1 MLNVLTESINSEN
14 ITRYMELLSNAEIFG
29 ISEERLCAFGA
40 FDEKTDNILGV
51 LVTEIFPEYIRI
63 EKLYTV
69 PEYRN
74 KGVAKKLLCIII
86 EPIVTKKIPIFIYT
100 TDSIDVSYIQS
111 KGFKKT
117 DDDYCY
123 IEGRLGDLKD
133 FSLPSKEKSIV
144 FDTIDRVSVKDLDR
158 FVFKNPH
165 DDLIQFPEG
174 LVDSNRF
181 SDGSLVCIKDGK
193 IEAVMLTEEQ
203 DERIDVTYIHS
214 TDGRYI
220 LDLFSVLKRMYME
233 EYTPQTTIRFLICN
247 NKGREG
253 MEKILAGS
261 KMRPLSVYRLA

>member
-29 ISEERLCAFGA
+29 ISEGRLCAFGA

-123 IEGRLGDLKD
+123 IEGRLGDLLAQRD
-133 FSLPSKEKSIV
+133 ARDRGGFLSERRGLRQLPAYAA
-144 FDTIDRVSVKDLDR
+144 RV
-158 FVFKNPH
+158 P
-165 DDLIQFPEG
+165 
-174 LVDSNRF
+174 
-181 SDGSLVCIKDGK
+181 
-193 IEAVMLTEEQ
+193 
-203 DERIDVTYIHS
+203 
-214 TDGRYI
+214 GRDA
-220 LDLFSVLKRMYME
+220 L
-233 EYTPQTTIRFLICN
+233 
-247 NKGREG
+247 
-253 MEKILAGS
+253 
-261 KMRPLSVYRLA
+261 

>member
-29 ISEERLCAFGA
+29 ISEGRLCAFGA

-133 FSLPSKEKSIV
+133 FSLPSK
-144 FDTIDRVSVKDLDR
+144 
-158 FVFKNPH
+158 
-165 DDLIQFPEG
+165 
-174 LVDSNRF
+174 DSNRF

-253 MEKILAGS
+253 IEKILAGS